1 MSFIGISQRL
11 LENTD
16 YVEIREA
23 LSLEWGDF
31 FNKYL
36 LGYLPLPL
44 DYNIDFCR
52 YIPSIKAVILSGG
65 NDLSMLNQNPLCQ
78 MRDIYER
85 KIIEVCMQ
93 YNIPLLGICRGAQM
107 IASYF
112 HSHLQK
118 VLCHIGEHNITE
130 ISTKRQFWVNSFH
143 NYGIRVLGEELEAL
157 SLAED
162 ESIESFRHRR
172 LHLYGIMWHIERK
185 GGMDGDNT
193 FYQWKDSFKGEI

>member
-11 LENTD
+11 VENTT

-23 LSLEWGDF
+23 LSLEWGEF

-65 NDLSMLNQNPLCQ
+65 NDLSMLNPNPLCQ
-78 MRDIYER
+78 MRDVYER

-93 YNIPLLGICRGAQM
+93 HNIPLLGICRGAQM

-112 HSHLQK
+112 HSHLEK
-118 VLCHIGEHNITE
+118 LSCHIGEHNIIE
-130 ISTKRQFWVNSFH
+130 IGTKQEFCVNSFH
-143 NYGIRVLGEELEAL
+143 HYGIKALGGDLEAL

-162 ESIESFRHRR
+162 KSVESFKHKSYDI
-172 LHLYGIMWHIERK
+172 YGIMWHIERK
-185 GGMDGDNT
+185 RGMEGDNT
-193 FYQWKDSFKGEI
+193 FYQWSNSFKGKI